1 MDKLLEHVFPFEYED
16 LFAIFTKGKVNQT
29 VKTSENYS
37 VLIWEGKIDWKNFWQ
52 LRLSMLFAIKNG
64 LNRLNK
70 CLFMF

>member
-37 VLIWEGKIDWKNFWQ
+37 VLI
-52 LRLSMLFAIKNG
+52 
-64 LNRLNK
+64 
-70 CLFMF
+70 